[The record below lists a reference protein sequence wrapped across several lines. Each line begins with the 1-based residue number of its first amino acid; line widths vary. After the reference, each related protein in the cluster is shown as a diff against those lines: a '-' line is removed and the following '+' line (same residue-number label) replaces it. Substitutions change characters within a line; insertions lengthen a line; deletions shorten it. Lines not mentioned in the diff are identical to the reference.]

1 MNAIMSSVA
10 KKYYGIAS
18 GSVGTMRLLGQ
29 MLSMGIATLVIA
41 LYIGRVPIT
50 PDLYPLLISSVRITF
65 IISAGLC
72 AVGTFFSLYR
82 GDLRSR

>member
-1 MNAIMSSVA
+1 MSSVA

-18 GSVGTMRLLGQ
+18 GSVGTMRVLGQ

-41 LYIGRVPIT
+41 LMIGHARIT
-50 PDLYPLLISSVRITF
+50 PELYPELISSVRIAF
-65 IISAGLC
+65 VIFACLC

-82 GDLRSR
+82 GELRSGK